1 MRPVIGVIAS
11 YNPETR
17 VLLVR
22 ENYLS
27 MLRAEGGNP
36 VLLPLGAS
44 GDALEAQLDMCSGV
58 LLTGGDDVE
67 PARYGEETLPCCGS
81 MTLPRDA
88 YEIELIRRA
97 VERDI
102 PMLGICRGIQV
113 LNVALGGSLY
123 QDVGT
128 QVEPGASAHQQPEP
142 YGEPSHRVTLA
153 PGSPLERLW
162 GVEAMPVNS
171 MHHQA
176 IKRLAESLAPMAF
189 APEGFVEAVDRPGSL
204 YVRGVQWHPEYMVE
218 PQVRAEVS
226 APQRAMIREFIEA
239 AAEYARRQG
248 GK

>member
-123 QDVGT
+123 
-128 QVEPGASAHQQPEP
+128 
-142 YGEPSHRVTLA
+142 
-153 PGSPLERLW
+153 
-162 GVEAMPVNS
+162 
-171 MHHQA
+171 
-176 IKRLAESLAPMAF
+176 
-189 APEGFVEAVDRPGSL
+189 
-204 YVRGVQWHPEYMVE
+204 VRGVQWHPEYMVE

>member
-1 MRPVIGVIAS
+1 MRPVIGVITS

-17 VLLVR
+17 VMSVR

-128 QVEPGASAHQQPEP
+128 
-142 YGEPSHRVTLA
+142 HRVTLA
-153 PGSPLERLW
+153 PASPLERLW
-162 GVEAMPVNS
+162 GVESMPVNS